1 MGDPYN
7 KDMEPGEAR
16 RIQKGRMSLMKIC
29 REQIEKLRALIST
42 MSDTEYTDRELAEI
56 IESCVK
62 MTTGKEKMKEHAEAA
77 PAAL

>member
-1 MGDPYN
+1 
-7 KDMEPGEAR
+7 
-16 RIQKGRMSLMKIC
+16 MKIC

-62 MTTGKEKMKEHAEAA
+62 MTAGKEKMKEHAEAA